1 MMTGI
6 QLSDYDLA
14 IRLEKDSSGR
24 ILSGLELG
32 DILYQNQSL
41 ILQLHKGELHEDP
54 SVGVGISDMLLDNDL
69 QNWSREIRE
78 QMELDGQKVTSV
90 KITTEMII
98 IDSNY

>member
-54 SVGVGISDMLLDNDL
+54 SVGAGISDMLLDNDL